1 MSSVNLIDVSNGQSE
16 VAEESSS
23 HEMAEGMVDPD

>member
-1 MSSVNLIDVSNGQSE
+1 VTIAWE

-23 HEMAEGMVDPD
+23 VKPG